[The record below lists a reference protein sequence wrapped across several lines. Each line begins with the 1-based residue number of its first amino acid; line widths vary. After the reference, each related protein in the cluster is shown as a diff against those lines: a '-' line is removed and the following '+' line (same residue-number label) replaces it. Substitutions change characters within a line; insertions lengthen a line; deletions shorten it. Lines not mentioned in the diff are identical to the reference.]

1 MKILIVED
9 QEEKANDLKD
19 YILQLSPNA
28 HCIDARSL
36 RSGLRQI
43 MMVTDLDLI
52 VLDMSMPNFE
62 PTQDNPSGGS
72 PESFAGRELLAQMD
86 LRNIKTP
93 VVIVTQY
100 PTFEK
105 GQVNLKD
112 LDHDFRKNYPQF
124 YIGSI
129 YYSSAN
135 DAWQADFKLAF
146 ERALK

>member
-9 QEEKANDLKD
+9 QEEKANDLKR
-19 YILQLSPNA
+19 YIKKLEPSAL
-28 HCIDARSL
+28 CFDARSL

-43 MMVTDLDLI
+43 LKIENLDLV

-62 PTQDNPSGGS
+62 PTQDDPVGGS
-72 PESFAGRELLAQMD
+72 PESFAGKELLAQMEI
-86 LRNIKTP
+86 RGNRTP
-93 VVIVTQY
+93 VIIVTQY
-100 PTFEK
+100 PTFER

-112 LDHDFRKNYPQF
+112 LDRDFKINYPDF

-135 DAWQADFKLAF
+135 DAWQSEFKNAF
-146 ERALK
+146 ERSKK